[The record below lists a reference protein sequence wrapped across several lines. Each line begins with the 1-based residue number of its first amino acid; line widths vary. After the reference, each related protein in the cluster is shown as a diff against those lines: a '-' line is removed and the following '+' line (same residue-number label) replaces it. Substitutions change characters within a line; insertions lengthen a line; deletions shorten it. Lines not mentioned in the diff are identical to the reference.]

1 MPPYFCIRKMK
12 MQKMKLKLTLYAIA
26 FLALL
31 TNIQTFAQTQT
42 DVDAVTGATSVS
54 TGNPEKDDDPGT
66 SGPSGKKKG
75 FLNRLSVGGYGEA
88 VYTYNMYSDNF
99 GIYSSPETYRNVKGH
114 GRFDLPHVVV
124 MLGYDFGRG
133 WTLGME
139 IEFEHGGVEAMI
151 SGADGPSAWR

>member
-26 FLALL
+26 FLALS

-99 GIYSSPETYRNVKGH
+99 GIYSSPET
-114 GRFDLPHVVV
+114 D
-124 MLGYDFGRG
+124 
-133 WTLGME
+133 
-139 IEFEHGGVEAMI
+139 MI